1 MAVRACFDF
10 VVALSDGLT
19 RFICYTVGNGVV
31 HENGSVDDEFQPLPP
46 PQKDE
51 DDEKGKKKK
60 TDAVGILELFSFA
73 DKWDVFWICL
83 G

>member
-1 MAVRACFDF
+1 MKYGLVI
-10 VVALSDGLT
+10 DGPLI
-19 RFICYTVGNGVV
+19 RNIYHIAGNGVV

-51 DDEKGKKKK
+51 DDEKKKKK
-60 TDAVGILELFSFA
+60 KAETVGILELFSFA

-83 G
+83 GRFYE